1 MRDVYYLSVNFWPS
15 ECDNGFHLS
24 LSLSSIFT
32 LCFHNS
38 GISFLSTYP
47 SSIELEGTLLG
58 TGEGRKWKRER
69 GRGERERMWSGEV

>member
-1 MRDVYYLSVNFWPS
+1 MVFI
-15 ECDNGFHLS
+15 S

-47 SSIELEGTLLG
+47 SSLELEGTLLG

-69 GRGERERMWSGEV
+69 GRGERERMWSGEGVGGRINHHNEERERRG